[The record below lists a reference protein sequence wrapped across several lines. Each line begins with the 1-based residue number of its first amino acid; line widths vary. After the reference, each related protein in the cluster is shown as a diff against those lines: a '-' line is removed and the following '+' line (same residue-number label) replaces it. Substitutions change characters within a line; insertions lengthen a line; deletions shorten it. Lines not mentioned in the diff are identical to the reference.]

1 MSETIKDGVVV
12 STIYTLTVDGEVIEF
27 ATLEDPLEYLHG
39 AENILPALEQAL
51 TGKTIGDKI
60 SLTLTPEEGYGE
72 YDEDEIDE
80 VDRDELPD
88 EVEVGMDLLMED
100 EFGNFFEARVKE
112 INDDVVVLDFN
123 STLAGKTVH
132 YEIEVIGIRPAES
145 DELDA
150 GYPLSEFDDDEFDDD
165 DYD

>member
-1 MSETIKDGVVV
+1 MTETIKDGVVV

>member
-1 MSETIKDGVVV
+1 MTETIKDGVVV
-12 STIYTLTVDGEVIEF
+12 STIYTLTVEGEVIEF

-39 AENILPALEQAL
+39 ADNILPALEEAL
-51 TGKTIGDKI
+51 VGKTIGDKI

-80 VDRDELPD
+80 VERDELPD
-88 EVEVGMDLLMED
+88 EIEVGMDLLMED

-132 YEIEVIGIRPAES
+132 YEVEVIGIREADP
-145 DELDA
+145 DELEA
-150 GYPLSEFDDDEFDDD
+150 GYPLNDIDDEDDEFDDD
-165 DYD
+165 